1 MRAKEFLTEQEL
13 DHVHDY
19 LEVVSKSLPYTYVI
33 PELPNNDFYK
43 QYRFGVAIAAVRGD
57 SGKDH
62 KVPEFHAQ
70 SSWGEQQIVSSFDP
84 NIGKV
89 IDKALHKV
97 GLKGKKEVSTPGS
110 DEFDDTD
117 KQSPIKPF
125 KGYKRK

>member
-19 LEVVSKSLPYTYVI
+19 LEVAAKSLPYTYVI

-57 SGKDH
+57 QGKDH
-62 KVPEFHAQ
+62 NIPEFHAE

-84 NIGKV
+84 SIGQV
-89 IDKALHKV
+89 IDKALHKI
-97 GLKGKKEVSTPGS
+97 GLKGKKQVSTPSS
-110 DEFDDTD
+110 DEFGDT
-117 KQSPIKPF
+117 KKASPIKPF
-125 KGYKRK
+125 KGYKR

>member
-19 LEVVSKSLPYTYVI
+19 LEVVARSLPHTYVI
-33 PELPNNDFYK
+33 PELSNNDFYK

-57 SGKDH
+57 QGKDH
-62 KVPEFHAQ
+62 KVPDFHAQ

-84 NIGKV
+84 NIGQV
-89 IDKALHKV
+89 IDKALRKV
-97 GLKGKKEVSTPGS
+97 GLKGKKEVSTS
-110 DEFDDTD
+110 SSQEFDDTK

-125 KGYKRK
+125 KGYKR

>member
-1 MRAKEFLTEQEL
+1 MRAREFLTEQEL

-19 LEVVSKSLPYTYVI
+19 LEVVAKSLPHTYVI

-43 QYRFGVAIAAVRGD
+43 QYRFGVAIAAVCGD

-62 KVPEFHAQ
+62 IVPDFHAQ

-84 NIGKV
+84 NIGQV
-89 IDKALHKV
+89 IDKALSKI
-97 GLKGKKEVSTPGS
+97 GLKGKKEVSTPS
-110 DEFDDTD
+110 SKEFDDTK

-125 KGYKRK
+125 KGYKR

>member
-19 LEVVSKSLPYTYVI
+19 LEVVAKSLPYTYVI
-33 PELPNNDFYK
+33 PGLLNQDFYK

-57 SGKDH
+57 QGKDH
-62 KVPEFHAQ
+62 NVPDFRAE

-84 NIGKV
+84 NIGDV

-97 GLKGKKEVSTPGS
+97 GLKKKKQVSTPGS
-110 DEFDDTD
+110 QEFTDTE
-117 KQSPIKPF
+117 KMSPLKPF
-125 KGYKRK
+125 KGYKK

>member
-19 LEVVSKSLPYTYVI
+19 LEIVAKSLPHTYVI

-62 KVPEFHAQ
+62 IVPDFKAQ

-84 NIGKV
+84 NIGQV
-89 IDKALHKV
+89 IDKALSKI
-97 GLKGKKEVSTPGS
+97 GLKGKKEVSTPS
-110 DEFDDTD
+110 SKEFDDTK

-125 KGYKRK
+125 KGYKR

>member
-19 LEVVSKSLPYTYVI
+19 LEVVARSLPHTYTI
-33 PELPNNDFYK
+33 PGLTNQDFYK

-62 KVPEFHAQ
+62 EVPDFKAQ

-84 NIGKV
+84 NIGQV

-97 GLKGKKEVSTPGS
+97 GLSKKKQVSNPGS
-110 DEFDDTD
+110 TEFDDTK

-125 KGYKRK
+125 KGYKR